1 MIVLLPRPDY
11 NKMHLFYWQTIEL
24 DISHADT
31 HRQTHHRIQKRTR
44 KKEQNHKLQYKTEM
58 GRVHRGRCCR
68 RRRLKEYAYN

>member
-31 HRQTHHRIQKRTR
+31 HTDRHIIAY
-44 KKEQNHKLQYKTEM
+44 KKEQEKRSKITS
-58 GRVHRGRCCR
+58 
-68 RRRLKEYAYN
+68 YNIRQKWVVSTVAAAVVVVVV